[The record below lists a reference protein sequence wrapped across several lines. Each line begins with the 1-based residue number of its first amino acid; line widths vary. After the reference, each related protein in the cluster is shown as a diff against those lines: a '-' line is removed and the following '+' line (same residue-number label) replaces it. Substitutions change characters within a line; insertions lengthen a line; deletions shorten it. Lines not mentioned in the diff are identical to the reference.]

1 MLAQSTAGVGA
12 TAEQICVNRC
22 WRAEPLRV
30 RSRMTSDDHPS
41 RSEHYR
47 DVADSLRRLARQTRF
62 PEVRQEL
69 FDLAEGF
76 DRMPSSRKSGTPPS
90 VSRSGLPSLRP
101 PRDRALCPL

>member
-1 MLAQSTAGVGA
+1 
-12 TAEQICVNRC
+12 
-22 WRAEPLRV
+22 
-30 RSRMTSDDHPS
+30 MTSDDHPS

-76 DRMPSSRKSGTPPS
+76 ERIADFAEK
-90 VSRSGLPSLRP
+90 
-101 PRDRALCPL
+101 RDMAERQS

>member
-30 RSRMTSDDHPS
+30 RSRMTSD
-41 RSEHYR
+41 
-47 DVADSLRRLARQTRF
+47 VADSLRRLARQTRF

-76 DRMPSSRKSGTPPS
+76 DRMAEFPEKWHTA
-90 VSRSGLPSLRP
+90 
-101 PRDRALCPL
+101 DRQP

>member
-76 DRMPSSRKSGTPPS
+76 DRMAEFPEKWHTA
-90 VSRSGLPSLRP
+90 
-101 PRDRALCPL
+101 DREP